1 MRFVRVSFA
10 VLALIVGFAGGA
22 LGSYRGMNWI
32 LHRQFPAGFSINV
45 AADRDVLTGYMVV
58 YVIVG
63 IALNVLAFRAIRHQ
77 FTVAEGLLFGV
88 ALAFVAYTG
97 AVVAS
102 LFFL

>member
-1 MRFVRVSFA
+1 MRFVRVTFA
-10 VLALIVGFAGGA
+10 VFALIVAFVVGG

-32 LHRQFPAGFSINV
+32 LHRQFPAGFSMV
-45 AADRDVLTGYMVV
+45 VPADRNVLMSYMLV
-58 YVIVG
+58 YVIIG
-63 IALNVLAFRAIRHQ
+63 IALNVLAFRAIRYR